1 MGKRT
6 LELNMI
12 VHVASE
18 IQFFGLLLLLI
29 QLRAHTLRQEE
40 QTIKYYLAF
49 HCFSICT
56 DNGVFSTLLYKFQIH
71 FRTCHGSFFAGNV
84 VEQRKHKTRQRTQAF
99 VENEFGKTHNK
110 LMLQAKELRSPYR
123 MIVRDII
130 QQLTLRTKAGR
141 SPYRR
146 IAQNNI
152 QQLTLRAKDLQSP
165 YRMIVQDIIQQRM
178 V

>member
-18 IQFFGLLLLLI
+18 IQFFCLFLLLI

-56 DNGVFSTLLYKFQIH
+56 DNGVFSTLLYRIQFH

-84 VEQRKHKTRQRTQAF
+84 VEQRKHKTRQRTQTF
-99 VENEFGKTHNK
+99 VESELGKDTQQVDVGRFVAFAERLRSLSCWVYLLHLLSSIRFVFK
-110 LMLQAKELRSPYR
+110 TKVKRWMLQE
-123 MIVRDII
+123 
-130 QQLTLRTKAGR
+130 TTF
-141 SPYRR
+141 
-146 IAQNNI
+146 
-152 QQLTLRAKDLQSP
+152 
-165 YRMIVQDIIQQRM
+165 
-178 V
+178 

>member
-18 IQFFGLLLLLI
+18 IQFFCLFPLLI

-123 MIVRDII
+123 MII
-130 QQLTLRTKAGR
+130 
-141 SPYRR
+141 
-146 IAQNNI
+146 
-152 QQLTLRAKDLQSP
+152 
-165 YRMIVQDIIQQRM
+165 QDIIQKRM

>member
-18 IQFFGLLLLLI
+18 IQFFCLFLLLI

-49 HCFSICT
+49 HWFSLCK
-56 DNGVFSTLLYKFQIH
+56 DNEVFSTLLYRIQFH
-71 FRTCHGSFFAGNV
+71 FRACHGIFFAGNI

-123 MIVRDII
+123 MMFQDII
-130 QQLTLRTKAGR
+130 QQLMARAKAGR
-141 SPYRR
+141 SPYR
-146 IAQNNI
+146 
-152 QQLTLRAKDLQSP
+152 
-165 YRMIVQDIIQQRM
+165 MIIQDIIQKRM